1 MTKVIHR
8 TNWVK
13 REYQGNGILELIV
26 ADEMCVLSQKLAES
40 GRNQSGQRMKA
51 RQKFTTRRLLQP
63 YIDGQ
68 TNTRSS
74 CNSGI
79 QCRT

>member
-13 REYQGNGILELIV
+13 REYQVDGILELIV

-40 GRNQSGQRMKA
+40 GRNQSGKE
-51 RQKFTTRRLLQP
+51 
-63 YIDGQ
+63 
-68 TNTRSS
+68 
-74 CNSGI
+74 
-79 QCRT
+79 